1 MTKKLIVGFTAF
13 LLSFTSSGQI
23 IVQNT
28 MTPDQLVQ
36 NVLLGFGV
44 TASNITVNGS
54 PANALLTQGNATFFD
69 DNGTTFPIPTGV
81 LLSTGN
87 GIGAIGP
94 NSSGSYTDNVPATPN
109 VSTDPHLSAIA
120 SASPTNGI
128 VLEFDFV
135 PAGDTISFNYL
146 FGSDEYPEFSPST
159 FNDAFGFFLWGPGI
173 AGPYAQA
180 GYPAGG
186 ENLAIIPGTTT
197 PVTINNVGPSS
208 NVAYYVDNLGGAA
221 YGNAIQYDGTT
232 TLLSANAT
240 VQCGQ
245 TYHIKLAISNVGDQ
259 SYDSGVFLQAN
270 SFSSEAIQVAVAT
283 VSGDTSIYEGC
294 STADLSFIRPQT
306 QLGDTLIINYD
317 ISGTAIDGTDYLP
330 LANPIMFLPGED
342 TITLT
347 IDPIAD
353 GFPDNTES
361 VTITAITISQC
372 GDTIISSGT
381 IWILDSMA
389 FDIIETDTLV
399 QCYNDSILVSAV
411 VNDPNDLLF
420 PPFTYAWQGGQ
431 TGTSAYFPTT
441 APMTGSV
448 DYIVTVTNSCGYT
461 GVDTVTIDLNQTLTI
476 DSLVQNPA
484 DGCNNPTGWVS
495 AYVSGETNNIG
506 QSYYHWD
513 DQANWDT
520 FGSGSFIDG
529 TAWQD
534 ISSGWYYFTV
544 ADDVC
549 SSQDSVFVEMD
560 NAPQADFTLT
570 PISGCSP
577 VTAQMTNN
585 STNAT
590 NYYWDFGDGTNA
602 SVNDESSQSQTY
614 TQTAT
619 VILVAYQNANCADTT
634 NALISISVCGCTDA
648 NADNYDPNATVDD
661 GSCTYPVPEVVA
673 PNVFTP
679 NGDGN
684 NDIFYLDTKNAV
696 SIEFVILNRWGNV
709 MFEQVFDPTLGA
721 LIGWNGTTPLGID
734 AGEGTYYYKYIA
746 KGVNGDEIDG
756 HGFLQLVRD

>member
-1 MTKKLIVGFTAF
+1 MTKKLIVGFAAL

-54 PANALLTQGNATFFD
+54 PANSLITQGNATFFD

-94 NSSGSYTDNVPATPN
+94 NSSGSYTDNNPATPN

-173 AGPYAQA
+173 AGPYALA

-186 ENLAIIPGTTT
+186 EKLAIIPGTTT
-197 PVTINNVGPSS
+197 TVTINNVGPSS
-208 NVAYYVDNLGGAA
+208 NVAYYVDNLGCAA
-221 YGNAIQYDGTT
+221 YGTAIQYDGTT

-353 GFPDNTES
+353 GFPDNT
-361 VTITAITISQC
+361 
-372 GDTIISSGT
+372 
-381 IWILDSMA
+381 
-389 FDIIETDTLV
+389 
-399 QCYNDSILVSAV
+399 AV
-411 VNDPNDLLF
+411 F
-420 PPFTYAWQGGQ
+420 
-431 TGTSAYFPTT
+431 
-441 APMTGSV
+441 
-448 DYIVTVTNSCGYT
+448 
-461 GVDTVTIDLNQTLTI
+461 
-476 DSLVQNPA
+476 
-484 DGCNNPTGWVS
+484 
-495 AYVSGETNNIG
+495 
-506 QSYYHWD
+506 
-513 DQANWDT
+513 
-520 FGSGSFIDG
+520 
-529 TAWQD
+529 
-534 ISSGWYYFTV
+534 
-544 ADDVC
+544 
-549 SSQDSVFVEMD
+549 
-560 NAPQADFTLT
+560 
-570 PISGCSP
+570 
-577 VTAQMTNN
+577 
-585 STNAT
+585 
-590 NYYWDFGDGTNA
+590 
-602 SVNDESSQSQTY
+602 
-614 TQTAT
+614 
-619 VILVAYQNANCADTT
+619 
-634 NALISISVCGCTDA
+634 
-648 NADNYDPNATVDD
+648 
-661 GSCTYPVPEVVA
+661 
-673 PNVFTP
+673 
-679 NGDGN
+679 
-684 NDIFYLDTKNAV
+684 
-696 SIEFVILNRWGNV
+696 WG
-709 MFEQVFDPTLGA
+709 F
-721 LIGWNGTTPLGID
+721 
-734 AGEGTYYYKYIA
+734 
-746 KGVNGDEIDG
+746 
-756 HGFLQLVRD
+756 

>member
-1 MTKKLIVGFTAF
+1 MTKKLIVGFAAL

-54 PANALLTQGNATFFD
+54 PANSLITQGNATFFD

-94 NSSGSYTDNVPATPN
+94 NSSGSYTDNNPATPN

-173 AGPYAQA
+173 AGPYALA

-221 YGNAIQYDGTT
+221 YGTAIQYDGTT

-381 IWILDSMA
+381 IWILDSMV

-399 QCYNDSILVSAV
+399 QCYNDSILVSAI
-411 VNDPNDLLF
+411 VNDPSNLLF
-420 PPFTYAWQGGQ
+420 PPFTYAWEGGQ

-448 DYIVTVTNSCGYT
+448 DYLVTVTNSCGYT
-461 GVDTVTIDLNQTLTI
+461 GVDTVTIDLNQTLVI
-476 DSLVQNPA
+476 DSLIQNPTSS
-484 DGCNNPTGWVS
+484 CNQDGWVS
-495 AYVSGETNNIG
+495 AYVSGETNNNG

-513 DQANWDT
+513 DQANWDD
-520 FGSGSFIDG
+520 FGTGSFIDG
-529 TAWQD
+529 TAWQNLG
-534 ISSGWYYFTV
+534 SGWYFFTV

-549 SSQDSVFVEMD
+549 SAIDSVFVEME
-560 NAPQADFTLT
+560 NPPQAVASATPDNGCDPVGVTL
-570 PISGCSP
+570 SNDSQN
-577 VTAQMTNN
+577 A
-585 STNAT
+585 ST
-590 NYYWDFGDGTNA
+590 YYWDFGNGANLNTN
-602 SVNDESSQSQTY
+602 NTNSQSQVYSQSTI
-614 TQTAT
+614 
-619 VILVAYQNANCADTT
+619 VMLVASEGPCADTAYV
-634 NALISISVCGCTDA
+634 NISVTACGCTDPT
-648 NADNYDPNATVDD
+648 ADNYDPNATFDD
-661 GSCTYPVPEVVA
+661 GSCTYPVPTVVA

-679 NGDGN
+679 NGDGD
-684 NDIFYLDTKNAV
+684 NDVYFLETTNAV

-709 MFEQVFDPTLGA
+709 MFEQVFDPSLGA
-721 LIGWNGTTPLGID
+721 LIGWNGTTPLGIE
-734 AGEGTYYYKYIA
+734 AGEGTYYYKYVA